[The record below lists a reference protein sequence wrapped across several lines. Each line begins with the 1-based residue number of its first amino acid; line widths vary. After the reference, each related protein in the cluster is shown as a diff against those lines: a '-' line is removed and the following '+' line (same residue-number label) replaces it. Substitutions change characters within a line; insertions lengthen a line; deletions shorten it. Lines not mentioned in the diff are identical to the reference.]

1 MSEEIVASIG
11 DVLAENARLRKEVV
25 QATER
30 ARITSEAYHQQQDAQ
45 REHEAREQ
53 AATER
58 ALAAEAEL
66 ARERDGAT
74 MAGVMHA
81 MILDLN
87 AAERSRSLCQKML
100 ADETALSKELVA
112 IAVAH
117 SANHQAALGAG
128 RRLLAAW
135 RTERR
140 RRIMLADA
148 LQGLLDEP
156 YGCPL
161 CDAGRVLNP
170 AKGHW
175 PECPYEI
182 ARVVLA
188 ELREA

>member
-1 MSEEIVASIG
+1 M
-11 DVLAENARLRKEVV
+11 
-25 QATER
+25 
-30 ARITSEAYHQQQDAQ
+30 
-45 REHEAREQ
+45 
-53 AATER
+53 TER

-74 MAGVMHA
+74 MAGVLRA
-81 MILDLN
+81 MISELNTATQDAEAWRQAVQRLERRCERTDAINRVLN
-87 AAERSRSLCQKML
+87 AQVLGWFARASAIEH
-100 ADETALSKELVA
+100 TA
-112 IAVAH
+112 
-117 SANHQAALGAG
+117 

-135 RTERR
+135 RTQRQYR
-140 RRIMLADA
+140 YALADA

>member
-1 MSEEIVASIG
+1 MSEEIAASIG
-11 DVLAENARLRKEVV
+11 DVLAKNARLKV
-25 QATER
+25 
-30 ARITSEAYHQQQDAQ
+30 YLAQ
-45 REHEAREQ
+45 V
-53 AATER
+53 TER

-74 MAGVMHA
+74 MAGVLRA
-81 MILDLN
+81 MISELNTATQDAEAWRQAVQRLERRCERTNAINRVLN
-87 AAERSRSLCQKML
+87 AQVLGWFARASAIEH
-100 ADETALSKELVA
+100 TA
-112 IAVAH
+112 
-117 SANHQAALGAG
+117 
-128 RRLLAAW
+128 RRLVAAW
-135 RTERR
+135 RTQRQYR
-140 RRIMLADA
+140 YALADA

-161 CDAGRVLNP
+161 CDAGRMLNP